1 MVFLPSL
8 ALACLATSIIA
19 NNAPSKQ
26 RVAYHGCDGMSISW
40 STPKHISNPRVMY
53 GTSENDLCN
62 SAESRIS
69 TTYPTASQYSNHVIL
84 SGLQPDTTYYYQVG
98 HGEKVE
104 KRDSAKIPVMSFK
117 TCKQAGDMTP
127 YVAAVVVDL
136 GTMGPLGLSTK
147 VGVGAANPLKPGEV
161 NTIQRL
167 KYQLDDYEFVAHPGD
182 IAYAD
187 YW

>member
-1 MVFLPSL
+1 
-8 ALACLATSIIA
+8 
-19 NNAPSKQ
+19 
-26 RVAYHGCDGMSISW
+26 
-40 STPKHISNPRVMY
+40 
-53 GTSENDLCN
+53 
-62 SAESRIS
+62 
-69 TTYPTASQYSNHVIL
+69 
-84 SGLQPDTTYYYQVG
+84 
-98 HGEKVE
+98 
-104 KRDSAKIPVMSFK
+104 
-117 TCKQAGDMTP
+117 MTP

-147 VGVGAANPLKPGEV
+147 VGAGAANPLKPGEV